1 MFSVTPGRWGGLLHG
16 FHAGGRGQ
24 YKKSILSGEDQP
36 GAPALKDPSC
46 FGMTTETLTQNYPL
60 YATSLLNL
68 IKTSE
73 KRIEHQG

>member
-1 MFSVTPGRWGGLLHG
+1 MLAAEANV
-16 FHAGGRGQ
+16 
-24 YKKSILSGEDQP
+24 KSILSGEDQP